1 VWCYLN
7 KANKY
12 TLDITVR
19 NKLKLTEQ
27 LVNQLPEEQRISV
40 ESARVSWW
48 YNLRPT
54 GGLRLTQLGWF
65 ALADTLDLE
74 FYEYRI
80 DDPMKFN
87 QHTILDLD
95 RKLQMPYYI
104 ITTKG
109 VPKSIVFFGSK
120 EAVLANLY
128 GSLEKFLDNYS

>member
-1 VWCYLN
+1 
-7 KANKY
+7 
-12 TLDITVR
+12 VR

-27 LVNQLPEEQRISV
+27 LVSQLPEKQRISV

-65 ALADTLDLE
+65 ALAQDLDLE
-74 FYEYRI
+74 FYEYKRQ
-80 DDPMKFN
+80 DPVSFN
-87 QHTILDLD
+87 QYTILALD
-95 RKLQMPYYI
+95 RKLKMPYYI
-104 ITTKG
+104 VVSKG
-109 VPKSIVFFGSK
+109 VPKAVIFFGSK